1 MGRRGDFPEE
11 PGWMEGSRRRVLRM
25 ENPPDGLGDRGLEER
40 EPAIMSDQTEEEK
53 KLVELQCWRNW
64 VTMFE

>member
-1 MGRRGDFPEE
+1 
-11 PGWMEGSRRRVLRM
+11 MEGSRRRVLRM